1 MIQRNHKIQYVFVVL
16 RSCSAP
22 INDIKTI
29 LCEKQ
34 IQPKDGVIT
43 FYTPYKELL
52 SAYRAKF
59 YSSDMWGMGFSM
71 EALQKKAKCTNGQ
84 RLSTLKDGEL
94 QSISIQTSSL
104 DFSELDL
111 KVGEAFFVAPNGKSS
126 EQIWCNGIK
135 TDATTKKQYKQ
146 WWCKGLRNDVCRW
159 KSDGE
164 IAVFLEGVYKRFG
177 WMNYKEVDKNDIF
190 PVTKLFDSPH
200 GVYSLLNLTPQELH
214 DVEKRSPEDNCATL
228 F

>member
-1 MIQRNHKIQYVFVVL
+1 MQRNRKIQYVFVVL
-16 RSCSAP
+16 RSSSAP

-34 IQPKDGVIT
+34 IRFKDGVIT
-43 FYTPYKELL
+43 FYTPYKELFA
-52 SAYRAKF
+52 AYKAKF
-59 YSSDMWGMGFSM
+59 YSPDMWGIGFSL
-71 EALQKKAKCTNGQ
+71 EALQKKAKCINGL
-84 RLSTLKDGEL
+84 RLSALKDGEL
-94 QSISIQTSSL
+94 QSISIQTSLL
-104 DFSELDL
+104 DFSEFDL
-111 KVGEAFFVAPNGKSS
+111 RAGEAFFVAPSGKSS

-135 TDATTKKQYKQ
+135 TDTITKKQYKQ
-146 WWCKGLRNDVCRW
+146 WWCKGLRNDVCGW

-164 IAVFLEGVYKRFG
+164 IAVYLEGVYKRFG

-214 DVEKRSPEDNCATL
+214 NVAQREPEGDCVTL

>member
-1 MIQRNHKIQYVFVVL
+1 MQRYHKLQYVFVVL
-16 RSCSAP
+16 RSSSAP

-29 LCEKQ
+29 LYEKQ
-34 IQPKDGVIT
+34 IRSKDDVIT

-59 YSSDMWGMGFSM
+59 YSSDMWGIGFSL

-84 RLSTLKDGEL
+84 RLSTLIDGGL
-94 QSISIQTSSL
+94 QSFSIQTSL
-104 DFSELDL
+104 FNFSELDL
-111 KVGEAFFVAPNGKSS
+111 KKGEVFFVAPSGKSS
-126 EQIWCNGIK
+126 EQIWCSGIK
-135 TDATTKKQYKQ
+135 TDATTKEQYKQ
-146 WWCKGLRNDVCRW
+146 WWCKGLRNDVCSW

-164 IAVFLEGVYKRFG
+164 IAVFLEGVYRRFG

-190 PVTKLFDSPH
+190 PVTKLFVSTH
-200 GVYSLLNLTPQELH
+200 GVYSLLNLTSQELH
-214 DVEKRSPEDNCATL
+214 DVEKREPEGDCETL